1 MWSQRVGHDWA
12 HKKCLIKDKG
22 PRICLITHGSP
33 GGPWQCEVIVG
44 AQESTECTRIMVSI
58 YFRKKATAFGELAWG
73 EQCASMFTTS
83 ENMNQKMQFL
93 LCAHCHLLN
102 KWFSSIQ
109 SLSHVGLFAT
119 SLSITNSWSLI
130 KLMFIELVMLSNHLI
145 LCRPLLL
152 LPSILPSIRVNCFN
166 MCKDLGMILTTTK
179 IDELIIFNFFILN
192 MCLCVEA
199 FPKTFKYLCYPMKC
213 MLFCVES

>member
-1 MWSQRVGHDWA
+1 MYLSGLH
-12 HKKCLIKDKG
+12 
-22 PRICLITHGSP
+22 S
-33 GGPWQCEVIVG
+33 IVG
-44 AQESTECTRIMVSI
+44 
-58 YFRKKATAFGELAWG
+58 
-73 EQCASMFTTS
+73 
-83 ENMNQKMQFL
+83 
-93 LCAHCHLLN
+93 
-102 KWFSSIQ
+102 SSVQ
-109 SLSHVGLFAT
+109 LLSHVRLFAT
-119 SLSITNSWSLI
+119 PWTAAHQASLSITNPQSLL
-130 KLMFIELVMLSNHLI
+130 KFMSIELVMLSNHLI

-213 MLFCVES
+213 MLFCVESYKQMSVIYWTNKNVPLDNRLGVIIWCYPITYIV